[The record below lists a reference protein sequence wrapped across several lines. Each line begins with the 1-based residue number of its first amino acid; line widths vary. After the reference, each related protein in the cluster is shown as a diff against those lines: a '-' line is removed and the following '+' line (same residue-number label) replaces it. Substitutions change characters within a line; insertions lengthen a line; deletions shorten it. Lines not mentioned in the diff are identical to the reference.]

1 LDWRRIIDLL
11 TRSIGETIAR
21 RGGFHGFGRLLIGLV
36 VAVLVGACASARPAA
51 PVVVHDQLPADA
63 AKGYLEFYCTD
74 CLSNFSI
81 FHVENEK
88 ETLITK
94 FSIGKSVGA
103 ATQSTDRGMRM
114 KRVRIAQ
121 PPGAR
126 MYVVASASP
135 VFKGFPQRF
144 TASTA
149 QDHLTPIR
157 MDFIR
162 HTSVSLDW
170 KAVVGSPLPLTAGP
184 EGIEVLTTA
193 LAAADWG
200 TRWYAAEALLMSGQQ
215 IPGDSALAQRLRELS
230 GEDGYQQCLANED
243 VFACSLVRDQV
254 TRALNAI
261 AGQSP

>member
-1 LDWRRIIDLL
+1 M
-11 TRSIGETIAR
+11 
-21 RGGFHGFGRLLIGLV
+21 GLV
-36 VAVLVGACASARPAA
+36 VAVVVGACASARPASQ
-51 PVVVHDQLPADA
+51 VVVHDQLPTGA
-63 AKGYLEFYCTD
+63 AKGYIEFYCTD

-81 FHVENEK
+81 FRVENET
-88 ETLITK
+88 ETLIAR

-121 PPGAR
+121 PPGDGD
-126 MYVVASASP
+126 YVVVSASP
-135 VFKGFPQRF
+135 AFKGFPQRF

-184 EGIEVLTTA
+184 EGLEVLTVA
-193 LAAADWG
+193 LSAVDWG
-200 TRWYAAEALLMSGQQ
+200 MRWYAAEALFMSGQQ
-215 IPGDSALAQRLRELS
+215 IAGDSGLAQRLRELS
-230 GEDGYQQCLANED
+230 AEDGYQQCLANED
-243 VFACSLVRDQV
+243 VFACSLVRDQA
-254 TRALNAI
+254 TRGLSAI
-261 AGQSP
+261 AGQGP